1 MSLFGGSVLLESE
14 NFLAGLEK
22 AAGHQ
27 NQPGD
32 YCTGFGKQFAGPADF
47 FTGPVF
53 FYAGSAFSIADVRV
67 FFSGGSSSYQNQ
79 PGDYSTGFGEK
90 SAGSANVSTGPVF
103 FCTGSAFFIT
113 DVCFFVLA
121 AEAYAKI
128 NQVVLTCHSTNCSAA
143 MVKFLAYDSCCHL
156 RQFVHSSM
164 QQYKYISSFT
174 APYFSAA
181 RTLWKRASFH

>member
-67 FFSGGSSSYQNQ
+67 FF
-79 PGDYSTGFGEK
+79 P
-90 SAGSANVSTGPVF
+90 
-103 FCTGSAFFIT
+103 
-113 DVCFFVLA
+113 A
-121 AEAYAKI
+121 AAARTKI
-128 NQVVLTCHSTNCSAA
+128 NQEIILLVSAKNPLVQRMFPLDQCFFA
-143 MVKFLAYDSCCHL
+143 LDQRFLSPTFVFL
-156 RQFVHSSM
+156 FWRQKPM
-164 QQYKYISSFT
+164 PK
-174 APYFSAA
+174 
-181 RTLWKRASFH
+181 

>member
-67 FFSGGSSSYQNQ
+67 FFRRQQLVPKSTSRLLCWFWETIRWSSG
-79 PGDYSTGFGEK
+79 
-90 SAGSANVSTGPVF
+90 F
-103 FCTGSAFFIT
+103 F
-113 DVCFFVLA
+113 
-121 AEAYAKI
+121 
-128 NQVVLTCHSTNCSAA
+128 H
-143 MVKFLAYDSCCHL
+143 
-156 RQFVHSSM
+156 
-164 QQYKYISSFT
+164 
-174 APYFSAA
+174 
-181 RTLWKRASFH
+181 